1 MKGKKMGCKRRKLL
15 LKQQANGKAK
25 PTARAFIPNRHSDK
39 PLAAAGPSSGAH
51 PSKQQ
56 QQQQSQ
62 TKKQNNNNKKA
73 EEQRQRQL
81 QHNLDNPTIPFDPED
96 RILLVGEGDLSFAA
110 SLVRHHRCR
119 HVTATVLEK
128 NRAELVAKYPS
139 AEANIAIFHGEKPPP
154 PLPPPDKTNDQDKND
169 QDKTNGQDKDAAAA
183 ADRDSPHQDDADDDD
198 DEATL
203 PSSASPDTPDNGSN
217 ADDDDDD
224 DTRRLPTTNKLLYN
238 VDATKLPPSLASR
251 SAPRFDRILFN
262 FPHVGGKSTDVNRQV
277 RYNQELLV
285 GFFRSVLAGPL
296 APSGS
301 GSSVVVTIF
310 EGEPYTLWN
319 VRDLARHVGLQADA
333 SFKFQAAAY
342 PGYRHARTLGV
353 VRSKKGGG
361 GGGGGGGAWRG
372 EEREARSFVFVRK
385 GDVLRKPRAQQE
397 QEQQQKAKKKRK
409 RSGDDD
415 DDDDDESSEDDMQD

>member
-15 LKQQANGKAK
+15 LKQQANGKPK

-51 PSKQQ
+51 ASKQHQQ
-56 QQQQSQ
+56 QQSQSQ
-62 TKKQNNNNKKA
+62 TKKQNKKA

-81 QHNLDNPTIPFDPED
+81 QRNLDNPTIPFDPED

-119 HVTATVLEK
+119 NVTATVLDK

-139 AEANIAIFHGEKPPP
+139 AEANIAVFHGEKPPP
-154 PLPPPDKTNDQDKND
+154 PPPDETNDK
-169 QDKTNGQDKDAAAA
+169 DKDAAAA
-183 ADRDSPHQDDADDDD
+183 ADGKSHHQK
-198 DEATL
+198 
-203 PSSASPDTPDNGSN
+203 
-217 ADDDDDD
+217 DDDDDD
-224 DTRRLPTTNKLLYN
+224 DDDDDEEEEEVVEAPPSSAVPDAIDNASDLDSDDDDTHNTRRLPTTNKLLYN
-238 VDATKLPPSLASR
+238 VDATKLPPSLTSR

-285 GFFRSVLAGPL
+285 GFFRAILAGPTL
-296 APSGS
+296 APG
-301 GSSVVVTIF
+301 GSVVVTVF

-333 SFKFQAAAY
+333 SFKFHAAAY
-342 PGYRHARTLGV
+342 PGYKHARTLGV
-353 VRSKKGGG
+353 VRSKKSGGG
-361 GGGGGGGAWRG
+361 GGGAGGAWRG

-385 GDVLRKPRAQQE
+385 GDVLRKPRAQ
-397 QEQQQKAKKKRK
+397 EQQQQQQKSKKKRK

-415 DDDDDESSEDDMQD
+415 EDEDGEESSEDDFSD

>member
-25 PTARAFIPNRHSDK
+25 PTTRAFIPNRHSDK

-56 QQQQSQ
+56 QSQQQQQQSQ
-62 TKKQNNNNKKA
+62 TKKQNNNKKA

-81 QHNLDNPTIPFDPED
+81 QRNLDNPTIPFDPED

-139 AEANIAIFHGEKPPP
+139 AEANIAVFHGEKPPP
-154 PLPPPDKTNDQDKND
+154 PPPPDKTNDQDKND
-169 QDKTNGQDKDAAAA
+169 QDKTNDQDKDAA
-183 ADRDSPHQDDADDDD
+183 ADRDSPPDDDDDD

-203 PSSASPDTPDNGSN
+203 PSSASPDTPDNGSD

-296 APSGS
+296 APG
-301 GSSVVVTIF
+301 GSSVVVTVF

-333 SFKFQAAAY
+333 SFQFQAAAY

-353 VRSKKGGG
+353 VRSKKG

-397 QEQQQKAKKKRK
+397 QQQKAKKKRK

-415 DDDDDESSEDDMQD
+415 DDDESSEDDMED

>member
-15 LKQQANGKAK
+15 LKQQVNGKAK

-51 PSKQQ
+51 ASKQQKQQQQ

-62 TKKQNNNNKKA
+62 SQTKKQNNKKA

-139 AEANIAIFHGEKPPP
+139 AEANIAVFHGEKPP
-154 PLPPPDKTNDQDKND
+154 LPPPPPPSDKTNDQDKD
-169 QDKTNGQDKDAAAA
+169 AA
-183 ADRDSPHQDDADDDD
+183 ADRDSPNQDDADDDD

-203 PSSASPDTPDNGSN
+203 PSSASSPNATDNGSD
-217 ADDDDDD
+217 ASAADDD

-238 VDATKLPPSLASR
+238 VDATKLPPSLTSR

-285 GFFRSVLAGPL
+285 GFFQSVLAGPL
-296 APSGS
+296 APG
-301 GSSVVVTIF
+301 GSSIVVTVF

-333 SFKFQAAAY
+333 SFKFHAAAY
-342 PGYRHARTLGV
+342 PGYKHARTLGV
-353 VRSKKGGG
+353 VRSKR

-385 GDVLRKPRAQQE
+385 GDVLRKPRAQE
-397 QEQQQKAKKKRK
+397 QQQQKAKKKRK
-409 RSGDDD
+409 RSTDDD
-415 DDDDDESSEDDMQD
+415 EDEDEDESSEDDMED

>member
-1 MKGKKMGCKRRKLL
+1 MKGKKLGCKRRKLQ

-39 PLAAAGPSSGAH
+39 PLAAAGPSSGAQQQ
-51 PSKQQ
+51 QQ

-62 TKKQNNNNKKA
+62 SHTKKQSKKA

-81 QHNLDNPTIPFDPED
+81 QHNLENPTIPFDPED

-119 HVTATVLEK
+119 HVTATVLDK

-139 AEANIAIFHGEKPPP
+139 ADANIAVFHGEKPP
-154 PLPPPDKTNDQDKND
+154 DKTNDK
-169 QDKTNGQDKDAAAA
+169 DKDATA
-183 ADRDSPHQDDADDDD
+183 ADGDSHHQDDDDDD
-198 DEATL
+198 DEATP
-203 PSSASPDTPDNGSN
+203 PSSAAPDTTSNGSDSDSD
-217 ADDDDDD
+217 AHS
-224 DTRRLPTTNKLLYN
+224 TRRPPAPSTTNKLLYN
-238 VDATKLPPSLASR
+238 VDATKLPPSLVSR

-285 GFFRSVLAGPL
+285 GFFRAVLAGPL
-296 APSGS
+296 APG
-301 GSSVVVTIF
+301 GSVVVTVF

-333 SFKFQAAAY
+333 SFRFHAAAY

-353 VRSKKGGG
+353 VRSKKGGS
-361 GGGGGGGAWRG
+361 GGGGGAWRG
-372 EEREARSFVFVRK
+372 EDREARSFVFVRK
-385 GDVLRKPRAQQE
+385 GDVLRKPRAQEQQE
-397 QEQQQKAKKKRK
+397 QKGKKKRK
-409 RSGDDD
+409 RSGDDED
-415 DDDDDESSEDDMQD
+415 EDEDESSEDDMDD

>member
-39 PLAAAGPSSGAH
+39 PLAAAGPSSGAQH
-51 PSKQQ
+51 QQ
-56 QQQQSQ
+56 QQSQSQSQ
-62 TKKQNNNNKKA
+62 TKKQNKKA

-119 HVTATVLEK
+119 NVTATVLDK

-139 AEANIAIFHGEKPPP
+139 AEANIAVFHGEKPPP
-154 PLPPPDKTNDQDKND
+154 PPPDETNDK
-169 QDKTNGQDKDAAAA
+169 DKDAAAA
-183 ADRDSPHQDDADDDD
+183 AAAADGKSHHQKDDDDD
-198 DEATL
+198 DEEEEEEEVVVVEAP
-203 PSSASPDTPDNGSN
+203 PSSAVPDATDNASDLDS
-217 ADDDDDD
+217 DDDDDD
-224 DTRRLPTTNKLLYN
+224 DTHNTRRLPTTNKLLYN
-238 VDATKLPPSLASR
+238 VDATKLPPSLTSR

-285 GFFRSVLAGPL
+285 GFFRAILAGPTL
-296 APSGS
+296 APG
-301 GSSVVVTIF
+301 GSVVVTVF

-333 SFKFQAAAY
+333 SFKFHAAAY
-342 PGYRHARTLGV
+342 PGYKHARTLGV
-353 VRSKKGGG
+353 VRSKKNGGG
-361 GGGGGGGAWRG
+361 AGGGAWRG

-385 GDVLRKPRAQQE
+385 GDVLRKPRAQ
-397 QEQQQKAKKKRK
+397 EQQQQKSRKKRK
-409 RSGDDD
+409 RSGN
-415 DDDDDESSEDDMQD
+415 DDDDDEDGEESSEDDLSD

>member
-15 LKQQANGKAK
+15 LKQQANGKTK

-51 PSKQQ
+51 ASKQQ
-56 QQQQSQ
+56 QQQSQSQSQ
-62 TKKQNNNNKKA
+62 TKKQNKKA

-119 HVTATVLEK
+119 NVTATVLDK

-139 AEANIAIFHGEKPPP
+139 AEANIAVFHGEKPPP
-154 PLPPPDKTNDQDKND
+154 DKTND
-169 QDKTNGQDKDAAAA
+169 KDAA
-183 ADRDSPHQDDADDDD
+183 DGKSHHQK
-198 DEATL
+198 
-203 PSSASPDTPDNGSN
+203 
-217 ADDDDDD
+217 DDDDDD
-224 DTRRLPTTNKLLYN
+224 DDEEEVAAPPSSAVPDAIDNASDLESDDDDTHNTRRLPTTNELLYN
-238 VDATKLPPSLASR
+238 VDATKLPPSLTSR
-251 SAPRFDRILFN
+251 SAPRRFDRILFN

-285 GFFRSVLAGPL
+285 GFFRAILAGPTL
-296 APSGS
+296 APG
-301 GSSVVVTIF
+301 GSVVVTVF

-333 SFKFQAAAY
+333 SFKFHAAAY
-342 PGYRHARTLGV
+342 PGYKHARTLGV
-353 VRSKKGGG
+353 VRSKKSGSGGS
-361 GGGGGGGAWRG
+361 GGAWRG
-372 EEREARSFVFVRK
+372 EEREARSFVF
-385 GDVLRKPRAQQE
+385 
-397 QEQQQKAKKKRK
+397 KKRK
-409 RSGDDD
+409 RSGNDDD
-415 DDDDDESSEDDMQD
+415 DEDESSEDDFSD

>member
-15 LKQQANGKAK
+15 LKQQANGKSK
-25 PTARAFIPNRHSDK
+25 PTTRAFIPNRHSDK

-62 TKKQNNNNKKA
+62 AKKQNNNKKA

-139 AEANIAIFHGEKPPP
+139 AEANIAVFHGEKPPP
-154 PLPPPDKTNDQDKND
+154 PPPPPDKTND
-169 QDKTNGQDKDAAAA
+169 QDKTNGQDKDAAAAA

-203 PSSASPDTPDNGSN
+203 PSSASPDAPDNGSD
-217 ADDDDDD
+217 ADGDD

-238 VDATKLPPSLASR
+238 VDATKLPPSLTSR

-301 GSSVVVTIF
+301 GSSVVVTVF

-361 GGGGGGGAWRG
+361 GGAWRG

-397 QEQQQKAKKKRK
+397 QQQKAKKKRK

-415 DDDDDESSEDDMQD
+415 DEDDESSEDDMQD

>member
-15 LKQQANGKAK
+15 LKQQASGKAQ

-56 QQQQSQ
+56 QQQQCQ
-62 TKKQNNNNKKA
+62 TKKQNNNKKA

-154 PLPPPDKTNDQDKND
+154 PPDKTNDQDKD
-169 QDKTNGQDKDAAAA
+169 VAAA

-203 PSSASPDTPDNGSN
+203 PSSASPDAPDNGSD
-217 ADDDDDD
+217 ADDDD

-296 APSGS
+296 APG
-301 GSSVVVTIF
+301 GSSVVVTVF

-361 GGGGGGGAWRG
+361 GGGGAWRG

-385 GDVLRKPRAQQE
+385 GDVLRKPRAQQQ